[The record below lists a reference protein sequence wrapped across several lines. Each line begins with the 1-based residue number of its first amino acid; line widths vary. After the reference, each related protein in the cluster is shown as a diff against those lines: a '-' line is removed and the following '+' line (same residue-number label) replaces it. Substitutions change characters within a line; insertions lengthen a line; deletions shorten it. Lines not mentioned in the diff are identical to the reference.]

1 MATLG
6 AASPPP
12 SARRPRRM
20 SVALMPWMAAAATMW
35 ISWRHRDPGWI
46 LGGGLLLIASST
58 AATWALLRTR
68 RQALTL
74 AERMTRAAR
83 ASEAHVRALLSAVAD
98 GVLALDA
105 EGRVRSLSL
114 AAEGILGCE
123 AESVLGRPVA
133 ELLPALATLEP
144 GRLETVVR
152 SPRAGEVPVEVAV
165 TDMHDGLRRG
175 FVVAVH
181 DISARQRR
189 ERERSA
195 QHAVTRI
202 LAESI
207 GPDDALPRVLEVLG
221 TSLGFEFA
229 AAWLVDRRAGL
240 LRPATWWVALPGT
253 CGRLVAETRAL
264 VLPPG
269 RGLPGRVWE
278 QARTCWVSDLE
289 AGEGLVRGGAALAS
303 GLRRAEASPIA
314 LGSEVLGVLE
324 LFGHLR
330 VAPNGHQAEL
340 LEGIGSQLAQFLER
354 AAADRSRRA
363 SDERARSVV
372 DSMLEGL
379 LVSDAAGRIEEVNPA
394 AEGTFGYGSWEL
406 LGQPVSMLFEHDL
419 ARDPARFARE
429 AWLPTLGGV
438 REWRARGK
446 GGAAFPVSVALVE
459 FHTADGRRLLAAHVR
474 DLREE
479 RQAERTKKEFVA
491 TVSHELRTPLTS
503 IRGAL
508 ALLASGAL
516 GDLPDEAHDVVQI
529 AERNTLRLATLI
541 NDILD
546 LERLEAGQMELRV
559 EPVLVRE
566 AVERAVESV
575 ATLASAAGVLIEAEA
590 SACRVL
596 AAPERLEQVL
606 VNLLG
611 NAVKFSPPG
620 STVRVSCRAMG
631 SQAEV
636 HVTDSGR
643 GIPAEALPRLFER
656 FWQVEAC
663 DAREKGG
670 SGLGLAICRAIVA
683 RHGGQIG
690 VESAVGR
697 GSDFWFR
704 LPQAPALGRG
714 DGLLQALAE
723 GADAGPDV
731 LLVEPDP
738 ELSSVV
744 VRQLL
749 QAGLPVRPVPDAG
762 AGQAACERQVP
773 AVVVLD
779 PGLQGASA
787 LVHWLLEHE
796 PGVRLVLYTSQDG
809 IAAAALGLDPGTPV
823 LTRSRERGD
832 DLATVVR
839 RLHGEALARP
849 ERRDPCSRS

>member
-1 MATLG
+1 MVMATLE
-6 AASPPP
+6 AAHPPVG
-12 SARRPRRM
+12 ARRSRRL
-20 SVALMPWMAAAATMW
+20 SLAPTPWLAAAATIW
-35 ISWRHRDPGWI
+35 VSWHHRDPEWI
-46 LGGGLLLIASST
+46 LGLMLIASST
-58 AATWALLRTR
+58 GAAWALLRTR

-123 AESVLGRPVA
+123 AAAVLGRPVA
-133 ELLPALATLEP
+133 ELMPALAALQP

-152 SPRAGEVPVEVAV
+152 NPRAGEVPVEVAV

-181 DISARQRR
+181 DVSARQRR
-189 ERERSA
+189 ERERA
-195 QHAVTRI
+195 TQHAVTQT

-207 GPDDALPRVLEVLG
+207 GPDDALPRVLEALG
-221 TSLGFEFA
+221 TSLGFEFV

-240 LRPATWWVALPGT
+240 LRPAAWWVALPGT
-253 CGRLVAETRAL
+253 CERLVGETRAL

-269 RGLPGRVWE
+269 RGLPGQVWE

-289 AGEGLVRGGAALAS
+289 AGEGLVRRAAALAS

-324 LFGHLR
+324 FFGHRR
-330 VAPNGHQAEL
+330 VAPDCHQAEL

-363 SDERARSVV
+363 ADERARSVV

-379 LVSDAAGRIEEVNPA
+379 LVSDTEGRIEEVNPA
-394 AEGTFGYGSWEL
+394 AEGILGYGSWEL
-406 LGQPVSMLFEHDL
+406 LGQPVSMLFEHEL

-438 REWRARGK
+438 REWLARGK
-446 GGAAFPVSVALVE
+446 GGAPFPVSVALVE
-459 FHTADGRRLLAAHVR
+459 FHTAEGRRLLAAHVR

-516 GDLPDEAHDVVQI
+516 GALPDEANDVIQI
-529 AERNTLRLATLI
+529 ADRNTLRLATLI

-546 LERLEAGQMELRV
+546 LERLESGEMELRL
-559 EPVLVRE
+559 EPALVWQSI
-566 AVERAVESV
+566 ERAVESV
-575 ATLASAAGVLIEAEA
+575 ATLASVAGVAIEAEP

-596 AAPERLEQVL
+596 ADPDRLVQVL

-611 NAVKFSPPG
+611 NAVKFSAAG
-620 STVRVSCRAMG
+620 AAVRVWCRAVG
-631 SQAEV
+631 SHVEV
-636 HVTDSGR
+636 HVRDSGR
-643 GIPAEALPRLFER
+643 GIPARAMPRLFER
-656 FWQVEAC
+656 FWQVETC
-663 DAREKGG
+663 DARERGG
-670 SGLGLAICRAIVA
+670 SGLGLAICRAIVS

-690 VESAVGR
+690 VESEVGK

-704 LPQAPALGRG
+704 LPLASGAGRG
-714 DGLLQALAE
+714 DGLLQALAA

-731 LLVEPDP
+731 LLVERDS

-749 QAGLPVRPVPDAG
+749 RAGLPVRPVPDAEG
-762 AGQAACERQVP
+762 ARAACGRQAP

-779 PGLQGASA
+779 PGLEGAGA
-787 LVHWLLEHE
+787 LVHWLLEHQRK
-796 PGVRLVLYTSQDG
+796 VQLVLYTSQDG
-809 IAAAALGLDPGTPV
+809 VDPAGLGLDPATPV
-823 LTRSRERGD
+823 LTRSKEHRDE
-832 DLATVVR
+832 LSAVVR
-839 RLHGEALARP
+839 RLHGAALACP
-849 ERRDPCSRS
+849 